1 MGSMTEHSAT
11 EPGFGPDCHRFRPLL
26 GMAAL
31 ERLDP
36 QLRVALQAHLDG
48 CRFCRQ
54 ELGDLAVLRP
64 RLLGVDPC
72 RLGPLEPAPTGLR
85 EVLFSRLA
93 QEGVRRRH
101 VRIRQLAVAVSVA
114 VAVFASVAVLG
125 LRTTSSHGA
134 TLRFA
139 SQPAG
144 VRVKASAADRPWG
157 TQLVLSVSGLPVRQY
172 EVWLERADGSHVPA
186 GTFIGQGPRRL
197 EVQLA
202 SAMHT
207 RQGIALGVSANGS
220 REVLLRAPLP

>member
-1 MGSMTEHSAT
+1 MAERPTT

-31 ERLDP
+31 KRLDP
-36 QLRVALQAHLDG
+36 QLHVALQAHLDG

-64 RLLGVDPC
+64 RLLGVDPS
-72 RLGPLEPAPTGLR
+72 RLGPLEPATTGLR
-85 EVLFSRLA
+85 EVVFSRLA
-93 QEGVRRRH
+93 QEGARGRRA
-101 VRIRQLAVAVSVA
+101 RIRQLAAAVSVA
-114 VAVFASVAVLG
+114 AAVLAGVAVLG
-125 LRTTSSHGA
+125 PPATSSHGA
-134 TLRFA
+134 ALRFA
-139 SQPAG
+139 TQPAG
-144 VRVKASAADRPWG
+144 VRVQASAADRPWG

-207 RQGIALGVSANGS
+207 RQGVALGVSAHGS
-220 REVLLRAPLP
+220 RQVLLRAPLP